1 MRFVIEVAEV
11 EELREVLI
19 DMQQSYLD
27 TDIGNAEF
35 ELLKKQEHVDE
46 VWSAGERRGTDGDGF
61 GLCGGRYGAAS

>member
-1 MRFVIEVAEV
+1 MAEV

-19 DMQQSYLD
+19 DMQQSYLV

-46 VWSAGERRGTDGDGF
+46 AWSVMEPMI
-61 GLCGGRYGAAS
+61 